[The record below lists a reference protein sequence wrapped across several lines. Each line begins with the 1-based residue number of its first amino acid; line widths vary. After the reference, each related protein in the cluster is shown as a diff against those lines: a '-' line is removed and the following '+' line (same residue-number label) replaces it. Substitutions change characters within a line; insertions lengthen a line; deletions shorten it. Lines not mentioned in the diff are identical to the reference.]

1 MLKLMGPA
9 RRTVWFCSFALL
21 LLTVPAWAQEQAKPA
36 PARAV
41 EGALVAVARHLS
53 APYALYLYESLT
65 AQVLYNENIVER
77 PNSPSAPLA
86 NDSLWALE
94 IISKSIL
101 VDGQDGQY
109 LDVRLVPS
117 FFENIARRYTNP
129 SHHWP
134 DREITKETRRE
145 QLAAWYSLYL
155 MLLVGNAT
163 QDEIARKL
171 QGGAFERDPGMLTPG
186 GPSLVDRLKKEGVL
200 TEEAHKLVHIR
211 HAGPA
216 GVESLTFPAYMD
228 RWKARIHGAYDVSPS
243 P

>member
-1 MLKLMGPA
+1 MLKFMGPA
-9 RRTVWFCSFALL
+9 RRTLWCCSFALL
-21 LLTVPAWAQEQAKPA
+21 LLTVPAGAQEPAKPA
-36 PARAV
+36 QPKAV
-41 EGALVAVARHLS
+41 EGALTAVARHLS

-101 VDGQDGQY
+101 VEGPDGPY
-109 LDVRLVPS
+109 LDIRRVPP
-117 FFENIARRYTNP
+117 FFEDLARRYMNP
-129 SHHWP
+129 SHYWP

-171 QGGAFERDPGMLTPG
+171 KGGAFERDPGMLAPG
-186 GPSLVDRLKKEGVL
+186 GPPLVDRLKQEGAL
-200 TEEAHKLVHIR
+200 AEEAYRLVHIKR
-211 HAGPA
+211 TGPA
-216 GVESLTFPAYMD
+216 GAESLTFPAHLD
-228 RWKARIHGAYDVSPS
+228 RWKARIHAAYGVSPS